1 MVHQL
6 MVFPPA
12 SNGEEGKLTFFAE
25 EVKFGPDRRV
35 TLLRLRRPI
44 FAPVK
49 TAEGEAVEL
58 SRVDRQAELTV
69 CGMPYLHVQVD
80 PPAWW
85 DWSPVQI
92 VPASMIPPTPPPN
105 VTR

>member
-1 MVHQL
+1 